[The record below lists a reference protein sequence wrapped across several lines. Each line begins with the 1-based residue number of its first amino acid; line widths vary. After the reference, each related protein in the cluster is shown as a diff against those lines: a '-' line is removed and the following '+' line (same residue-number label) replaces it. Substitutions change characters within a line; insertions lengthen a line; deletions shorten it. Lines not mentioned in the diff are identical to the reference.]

1 MKEDAKEGKS
11 VEDQMQLEHWMNQY
25 QNLIYSICYRLTGD
39 YFDAED
45 LAQDTFLSAYRHIGD
60 FDGQNEKAWLC
71 RIATNKC
78 IDYLKRAGRRSVP
91 TEDLY
96 FSALPDS
103 RSSPEQNIMEQ
114 EVQQKLYDCCC
125 RLSSP
130 YREVALDY
138 YYYEMDIGQITEKT
152 GKKQKTL
159 QTQIYRAKGMLRN
172 LMRKED
178 L

>member
-1 MKEDAKEGKS
+1 MVLRLRLGGWLTEC
-11 VEDQMQLEHWMNQY
+11 
-25 QNLIYSICYRLTGD
+25 QNLICSICCRLTGD
-39 YFDAED
+39 RFDAED
-45 LAQDTFLSAYRHIGD
+45 LTQDTFLSAYRHMTE

-103 RSSPEQNIMEQ
+103 RSSPEGETL
-114 EVQQKLYDCCC
+114 EKELQQKLYDCC
-125 RLSSP
+125 LKLPSP
-130 YREVALDY
+130 YQEAALDY
-138 YYYEMDIGQITEKT
+138 YYYELTISEIAAKT
-152 GKKQKTL
+152 GKNKKTL
-159 QTQIYRAKGMLRN
+159 QTQIYRAKGMLRK
-172 LMRKED
+172 LIGKED

>member
-1 MKEDAKEGKS
+1 MD
-11 VEDQMQLEHWMNQY
+11 DQMQLEHWINTY

-45 LAQDTFLSAYRHIGD
+45 LAQDTFLSAYRHMRE

-91 TEDLY
+91 TELLY
-96 FSALPDS
+96 FTALPDN
-103 RSSPEQNIMEQ
+103 RSSPEEEILEQ
-114 EVQQKLYDCCC
+114 EVRQNLYDCCC
-125 RLSSP
+125 RLSDP
-130 YREVALDY
+130 YRQVALAY
-138 YYYEMDIGQITEKT
+138 YYDQMDINEIAEKN
-152 GKKQKTL
+152 GKNKKTL

>member
-1 MKEDAKEGKS
+1 MNP
-11 VEDQMQLEHWMNQY
+11 QLQLEHWMTQY

-45 LAQDTFLSAYRHIGD
+45 LTQDTFLSAYRCLGD

-91 TEDLY
+91 TEDLF

-103 RSSPEQNIMEQ
+103 RSSPEKEA
-114 EVQQKLYDCCC
+114 EETELRKALYDSCSQ
-125 RLSSP
+125 LSP
-130 YREVALDY
+130 LYRQTALDY
-138 YYYEMDIGQITEKT
+138 YYYELDINEIAKKT
-152 GKKQKTL
+152 GKNKKTL
-159 QTQIYRAKGMLRN
+159 QTQIYRAEGMLKK

-178 L
+178 LRYE

>member
-1 MKEDAKEGKS
+1 MNP
-11 VEDQMQLEHWMNQY
+11 QTQLEYWMTKY

-45 LAQDTFLSAYRHIGD
+45 LTQDTFLSAYRHQQE

-78 IDYLKRAGRRSVP
+78 IDYLKRAGRRSIP
-91 TEDLY
+91 TEELF

-103 RSSPEQNIMEQ
+103 RSSPEGETLETEIQNH
-114 EVQQKLYDCCC
+114 LYESCCK
-125 RLSSP
+125 LSSP

-138 YYYEMDIGQITEKT
+138 YYYELDINEIVQKT
-152 GKKQKTL
+152 GKNKKTL
-159 QTQIYRAKGMLRN
+159 QTQIYRAKGMLKK

-178 L
+178 LFYG

>member
-1 MKEDAKEGKS
+1 LNP
-11 VEDQMQLEHWMNQY
+11 QTQLEYWMTKY

-45 LAQDTFLSAYRHIGD
+45 LTQDTFLSAYRHQQE

-78 IDYLKRAGRRSVP
+78 IDYLKRAGRRSIP
-91 TEDLY
+91 TEELF

-103 RSSPEQNIMEQ
+103 RSSPEGETLETEIQNH
-114 EVQQKLYDCCC
+114 LYESCCK
-125 RLSSP
+125 LSSP

-138 YYYEMDIGQITEKT
+138 YYYELDINEIVQKT
-152 GKKQKTL
+152 GKNKKTL
-159 QTQIYRAKGMLRN
+159 QTQIYRAKGMLKK

-178 L
+178 LFYG

>member
-1 MKEDAKEGKS
+1 MNP
-11 VEDQMQLEHWMNQY
+11 QTQLEYWMTKY

-45 LAQDTFLSAYRHIGD
+45 LTQDTFLSAYRHQQE

-78 IDYLKRAGRRSVP
+78 IDYLKRAGRRSIP
-91 TEDLY
+91 TEELF
-96 FSALPDS
+96 FSTLPDS
-103 RSSPEQNIMEQ
+103 RSSPEGETLETEIQNH
-114 EVQQKLYDCCC
+114 LYESCCK
-125 RLSSP
+125 LSSP

-138 YYYEMDIGQITEKT
+138 YYYELDINEIAQKT
-152 GKKQKTL
+152 GKNKKTL
-159 QTQIYRAKGMLRN
+159 QTQIYRAKGMLKK

-178 L
+178 LFYG

>member
-1 MKEDAKEGKS
+1 MNP
-11 VEDQMQLEHWMNQY
+11 QTQLEYWMTKY

-45 LAQDTFLSAYRHIGD
+45 LTQDTFLSAYRHQQE

-71 RIATNKC
+71 RIASNKC
-78 IDYLKRAGRRSVP
+78 IDYLKRAGRRSIP
-91 TEDLY
+91 TEELF

-103 RSSPEQNIMEQ
+103 RSSPEGETLETEIQNH
-114 EVQQKLYDCCC
+114 LYESCCK
-125 RLSSP
+125 LSSP

-138 YYYEMDIGQITEKT
+138 YYYELDINEIVQKT
-152 GKKQKTL
+152 GKNKKTL
-159 QTQIYRAKGMLRN
+159 QTQIYRAKGMLKK

-178 L
+178 LFYG

>member
-1 MKEDAKEGKS
+1 MNP
-11 VEDQMQLEHWMNQY
+11 QLQLERWMREY

-45 LAQDTFLSAYRHIGD
+45 LAQDTFLSAYRHLGE

-78 IDYLKRAGRRSVP
+78 IDYLKRAGRRSIP

-96 FSALPDS
+96 FSSLPDS
-103 RSSPEQNIMEQ
+103 RSSPEKEALET
-114 EVQQKLYDCCC
+114 EVRQRLYDSCCK
-125 RLSSP
+125 LASP
-130 YREVALDY
+130 YSQVALDY
-138 YYYEMDIGQITEKT
+138 YYYELDISEIAAKT
-152 GKKQKTL
+152 GKNKKTL
-159 QTQIYRAKGMLRN
+159 QTQIYRARGMLKK

-178 L
+178 LRYG